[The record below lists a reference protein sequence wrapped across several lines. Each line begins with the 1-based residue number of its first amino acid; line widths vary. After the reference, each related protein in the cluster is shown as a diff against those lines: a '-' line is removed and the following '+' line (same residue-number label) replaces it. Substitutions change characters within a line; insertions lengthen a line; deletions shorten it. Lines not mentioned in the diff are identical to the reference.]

1 VSAGADIYT
10 PPAFV
15 DGIAALPLLLV
26 GDPEKV
32 DRKAQLDRVGAA
44 LESLAHEVSTQ
55 RDEVTALRKAAAD
68 LLAAFEY
75 EGAAADIGDAWPLF
89 ETLRGL
95 VKP

>member
-1 VSAGADIYT
+1 MSAGADIYT

-15 DGIAALPLLLV
+15 DGIAALSLLLV

-55 RDEVTALRKAAAD
+55 REEVERLKGEQRATTAAIGARLRS
-68 LLAAFEY
+68 
-75 EGAAADIGDAWPLF
+75 GDDS
-89 ETLRGL
+89 
-95 VKP
+95 